1 MQKSGDCDY
10 FAWADNM
17 FTTKKILMEHLEEL
31 EKRMNAFNDR
41 VEELVERKCK
51 DHYDFIRRE
60 LGLGQQ
66 NITPFRAT
74 TLQLILLLVFY
85 CIGYSGTKSPSSLM
99 LE

>member
-17 FTTKKILMEHLEEL
+17 SATEKILMERLEEL
-31 EKRMNAFNDR
+31 EKRMNAFSDE

-51 DHYDFIRRE
+51 DHCDVIRRE
-60 LGLGQQ
+60 LGLGQK
-66 NITPFRAT
+66 NITPFRAMA
-74 TLQLILLLVFY
+74 LLLILLLVFY
-85 CIGYSGTKSPSSLM
+85 CIGYSGSRGPTSLM